1 MNIILNIRKKK
12 VWRVCLDKSIFE
24 NPSLNR
30 IHLRWEE
37 HIFDLSPVE
46 KIGNIWIKREDKFAP
61 LGYGNINGSKLRV
74 CIWLISNALQSG
86 AKGVI
91 HGAVT
96 GSPQH
101 PMVATICKHYG
112 APCVDVVGT
121 DDIAGHPNLVIAQS
135 MGASFVPCK
144 VGYAK
149 TLEATAY
156 RLQREKYKDYFVLE
170 TNITVNEGRNSVD
183 RIRSFHTVGGTQ
195 AANIPDNI
203 ETIILPAGSCNSAVG
218 ALYGLAYRLTRTR
231 TALPNLKR
239 IILLGIGNYG
249 SKDPDFI
256 RRRLDL
262 IGAPDIF
269 NWPWNVESGLPFNEE
284 PENKIAIHHYDLNG
298 SGYCSYSDLMPY
310 TYGGVVTHPRYEGKC
325 FHYMEDNEKIF
336 GQYFND
342 KTMFWIVGGPVEG

>member
-1 MNIILNIRKKK
+1 
-12 VWRVCLDKSIFE
+12 LDKSIFE

-37 HIFDLSPVE
+37 HIYDLSPVE

-86 AKGVI
+86 ARGVI

-101 PMVATICKHYG
+101 PMVATICKHYD

-121 DDIAGHPNLVIAQS
+121 DDIAGHPNLVIAKS
-135 MGASFVPCK
+135 MGASFIPCK

-156 RLQREKYKDYFVLE
+156 RLQKEKYNGYFVLE
-170 TNITVNEGRNSVD
+170 TNITVNEGRNSPERVKN
-183 RIRSFHTVGGTQ
+183 FHAVGGAQ
-195 AANIPDNI
+195 SANVPDHI

-218 ALYGLAYRLTRTR
+218 ALYGLAYRRR
-231 TALPNLKR
+231 AGELPNLKR

-262 IGAPDIF
+262 IEAPDVF
-269 NWPWNVESGLPFNEE
+269 SWPWATEGLPFGDTED
-284 PENKIAIHHYDLNG
+284 KIEVEHYDLNG
-298 SGYCSYSDLMPY
+298 SGFCAYSDLMPY
-310 TYGGVVTHPRYEGKC
+310 TYNGVVMHPRYEGKC
-325 FHYMEDNEKIF
+325 FNYLEQNQHIF
-336 GQYFND
+336 AQYFND
-342 KTMFWIVGGPVEG
+342 KTMFWIVGGSVNV

>member
-1 MNIILNIRKKK
+1 MSE
-12 VWRVCLDKSIFE
+12 SIF
-24 NPSLNR
+24 NTPSLNR

-37 HIFDLSPVE
+37 HIYDLSPVE

-61 LGYGNINGSKLRV
+61 LDYGNINGSKLRV
-74 CIWLISNALQSG
+74 CIWLINEALKSG

-112 APCVDVVGT
+112 VPCVDVVGT

-156 RLQREKYKDYFVLE
+156 RLQRELYKDYFVLE
-170 TNITVNEGRNSVD
+170 TNITVNEGRNTSD
-183 RIRSFHTVGGTQ
+183 RIRAFHSVGGVQ
-195 AANIPDNI
+195 ASNIPEHI

-218 ALYGLAYRLTRTR
+218 ALYGIAKLRMIGELG
-231 TALPNLKR
+231 NLKK

-256 RRRLDL
+256 RRRLNL
-262 IGAPDIF
+262 IGAPDTYA
-269 NWPWNVESGLPFNEE
+269 WPWPVDSGLPFDDFACDLYE
-284 PENKIAIHHYDLNG
+284 KIQIEHYDLNG
-298 SGYCSYSDLMPY
+298 SGFCSYSDLMPY
-310 TYGGVVTHPRYEGKC
+310 TYNGVVTHPRYEGKC
-325 FHYMEDNEKIF
+325 FHYMEKNEKIF

-342 KTMFWIVGGPVEG
+342 KTMVWIVGGPVEG